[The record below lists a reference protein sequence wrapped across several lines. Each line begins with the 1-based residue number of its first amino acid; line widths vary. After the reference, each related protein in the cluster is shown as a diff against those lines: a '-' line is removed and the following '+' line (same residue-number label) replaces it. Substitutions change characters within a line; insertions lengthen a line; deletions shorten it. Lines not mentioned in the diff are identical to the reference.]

1 VTCDSAQK
9 YLQLDVGDDANQGSA
24 TIESVSSGSSCD
36 TESSIV
42 EPQSSDDRSD
52 GHTDAPRTVAEV
64 RHEPPHQHHHPQ
76 QQQQQQQQ
84 ESLLSCQLSS
94 AYNDRSQLLLTPITE

>member
-1 VTCDSAQK
+1 
-9 YLQLDVGDDANQGSA
+9 
-24 TIESVSSGSSCD
+24 
-36 TESSIV
+36 
-42 EPQSSDDRSD
+42 
-52 GHTDAPRTVAEV
+52 V
-64 RHEPPHQHHHPQ
+64 RHEPPPHQHHHPQQ

>member
-1 VTCDSAQK
+1 MCDSVQK

-52 GHTDAPRTVAEV
+52 GHTDAPRTVAEE
-64 RHEPPHQHHHPQ
+64 RHEPPPHHHHH
-76 QQQQQQQQ
+76 QQQQQ